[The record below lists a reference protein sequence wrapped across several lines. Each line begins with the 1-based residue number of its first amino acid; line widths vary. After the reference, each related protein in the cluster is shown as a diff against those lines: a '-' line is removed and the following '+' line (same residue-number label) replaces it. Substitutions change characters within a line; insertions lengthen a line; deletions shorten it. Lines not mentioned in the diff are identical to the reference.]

1 MIYKFL
7 SSKFYT
13 DYPHSQFPELEYK
26 FIRPYIMI
34 CITVNQ
40 HTFALPLRSHICHPY
55 AYITNK
61 AEKCGV
67 DFSKAV
73 YISDP
78 KYINNSTRPIIRT
91 GEHQKLI
98 GKEYIIKKMFVK
110 YISDFVDAYKSQDP
124 NKIKQFKFSTLPYF
138 QNIIDYER
146 DILVSLKNNEVST
159 V

>member
-7 SSKFYT
+7 SSNFYS

-26 FIRPYIMI
+26 SIRPYIMI

-61 AEKCGV
+61 AQKCGV

-78 KYINNSTRPIIRT
+78 KYINNIDRPFIRPD
-91 GEHQKLI
+91 EYQKLI
-98 GKEYIIKKMFVK
+98 GKEHIIKNKFIK
-110 YISDFVDAYKSQDP
+110 YISDFVDSDKSQDK
-124 NKIKQFKFSTLPYF
+124 NKIRKFKFSTLWYF
-138 QNIIDYER
+138 KNVIDYER
-146 DILVSLKNNEVST
+146 DILIPLKDKEVSK